1 MTTAVVEREM
11 GRGRTNAQGQV
22 NVRMNAEVKEAG
34 DAALAEVG
42 LSPSEA
48 VRALWEAVGARGEV
62 RERVLAALGMTHADA
77 AREERRARRMD
88 LVNRMAAR
96 YASLGGASGTDPAA
110 LPALDEEA
118 WDDLAWEDYAEHR
131 AGETR

>member
-1 MTTAVVEREM
+1 MATAVLEREM
-11 GRGRTNAQGQV
+11 GRGKAHVQGQV

-48 VRALWEAVGARGEV
+48 VRALWEAVSARGEV

-77 AREERRARRMD
+77 AREERRAKRLD
-88 LVNRMAAR
+88 LVNRMSAR
-96 YASLGGASGTDPAA
+96 YASLGEASGTNPAT
-110 LPALDEEA
+110 LPTLDEEA
-118 WDDLAWEDYAEHR
+118 WDDLAWEDFAEHR